1 MMNDFAKELTKFLV
15 RKDDEV
21 EFRIR
26 TGTEM
31 YRKGFGEIRLT
42 GPDGKPVPRA
52 KIRLKQKTHEFLFG
66 CNAFMLN
73 QFPEAEQNRKYE
85 EVFASLFNEA
95 VVPFYWSD
103 LEPEEGELRF
113 KTGSRPVYRRPP
125 TDEVVEFCSR
135 NGILPKGH
143 PLCWHCF
150 KPAWLPNNPAQVM
163 RKLDR
168 RMAQIEAGIQST
180 PVIQVVVDAANVNTA
195 GAATAYLQG
204 VLLGSV
210 SQQAMFESRMLFNPQ
225 MKSAYNFVPGIM
237 GLIFILVCAMMT
249 SVSIVRE
256 REVGTMEVL
265 LVSPVR
271 PVKIIFA
278 KMIPY
283 FAISCIVLTT
293 ILLLAHFL
301 LGVPMSGG
309 VEGIVAISLLYLVL
323 ALSLGLLVS
332 TIAKTQ
338 VAALLVSAVVMMMPI
353 LMLSGMLFPIEN
365 LPKFFQV
372 VSHIVPARWY
382 IDAIRK
388 MMIQGVPLIAVWKD
402 FVILLGMTIVLISVS
417 LKKFNDKLE

>member
-1 MMNDFAKELTKFLV
+1 MKGNFLSFVKKESLHILRDKRTMLV
-15 RKDDEV
+15 V
-21 EFRIR
+21 MLI
-26 TGTEM
+26 
-31 YRKGFGEIRLT
+31 
-42 GPDGKPVPRA
+42 PVV
-52 KIRLKQKTHEFLFG
+52 LMVLFG
-66 CNAFMLN
+66 FAISTEVNNINVAVVA
-73 QFPEAEQNRKYE
+73 PGRTDGVEDAVNRLVANDYFTFKGYISQDQIDSKLRSG
-85 EVFASLFNEA
+85 EVGAVVCFASD
-95 VVPFYWSD
+95 YD
-103 LEPEEGELRF
+103 
-113 KTGSRPVYRRPP
+113 RR
-125 TDEVVEFCSR
+125 V
-135 NGILPKGH
+135 
-143 PLCWHCF
+143 
-150 KPAWLPNNPAQVM
+150 AQV
-163 RKLDR
+163 
-168 RMAQIEAGIQST
+168 EAGIQST

-204 VLLGSV
+204 VLLGSA

-283 FAISCIVLTT
+283 FVISCIVLTST
-293 ILLLAHFL
+293 LLLARFL

-309 VEGIVAISLLYLVL
+309 VSGIVAISLLYLVL

-402 FVILLGMTIVLISVS
+402 FVILLGMTIVLITAS